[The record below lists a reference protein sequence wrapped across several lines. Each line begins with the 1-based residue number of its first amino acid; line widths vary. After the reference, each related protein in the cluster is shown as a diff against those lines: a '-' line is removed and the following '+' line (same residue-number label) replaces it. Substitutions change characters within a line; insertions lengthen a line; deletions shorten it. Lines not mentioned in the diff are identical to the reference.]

1 MSGEN
6 PSISALAEIAE
17 NEPQNLQAHATKV
30 VSLEFFADDASHHKL
45 FKDLKF
51 PNLETLW
58 LDASDYNDDASLEPY
73 LQPKLK
79 RFIFYGGPISDSF
92 LDQLGTSCPLLEELL
107 VDNPRDLISPEGFLR
122 FLDGAKALKR
132 VSVMYG
138 MSRAVTDPVIIALAT
153 KPGLEILEFQEL
165 ITAELASRIA
175 TAQSW
180 SGAEE
185 KLLPQFREFICVAEP
200 DGLTNL
206 LPYLS
211 KLTRLE
217 ANIVYEGFPLAT
229 VQDRVVHNISSQCIN
244 LQTLKLEYR
253 AIEGQHIHI
262 LSEALVKLA
271 QGLSKLEELEISGD
285 GVEAL
290 EFGDSQFASIIQ
302 ALPRLKVLHLKFA
315 CHLTESSL
323 AEAAKNGGM
332 KLEELELNGTYNLLS
347 LANSDVSLPQ
357 LLSLEL
363 GQLALLSTTD
373 DATAREA
380 ASIARLLKKIA
391 PRLEYF
397 DVMSGSAVS
406 DMVSYELDEIYCN

>member
-1 MSGEN
+1 MSDEK

-17 NEPQNLQAHATKV
+17 SEPQNLQAHADKV

-51 PNLETLW
+51 PNLESLW

-92 LDQLGTSCPLLEELL
+92 LDKLQTSCPLLEELL
-107 VDNPRDLISPEGFLR
+107 IDNPRDLISPEGFLQ
-122 FLDGAKALKR
+122 FLNGAKALKR
-132 VSVMYG
+132 ISVMYG
-138 MSRAVTDPVIIALAT
+138 MSRAVTDSVIIALAT

-165 ITAELASRIA
+165 ITAELASRIV
-175 TAQSW
+175 TEQSRNDI
-180 SGAEE
+180 EE

-200 DGLTNL
+200 GGLTSL

-217 ANIVYEGFPLAT
+217 ANIVYEGFPLTT
-229 VQDRVVHNISSQCIN
+229 VQDRVVHNIGSQCIH

-253 AIEGQHIHI
+253 AIEGRHIHI
-262 LSEALVKLA
+262 PSEALVKLA
-271 QGLSKLEELEISGD
+271 QGLSKLKELGISGN
-285 GVEAL
+285 GVEAPG
-290 EFGDSQFASIIQ
+290 FGDSQFASIIQ
-302 ALPRLKVLHLKFA
+302 AQPRLEVLHLKFA
-315 CHLTESSL
+315 SYLTESSL
-323 AEAAKNGGM
+323 AEVAKNGGM
-332 KLEELELNGTYNLLS
+332 RLEELELNGTYNLLN
-347 LANSDVSLPQ
+347 LVDSDVTLPQ

-363 GQLALLSTTD
+363 DQLASLSTTD
-373 DATAREA
+373 DAIAREA
-380 ASIARLLKKIA
+380 ANIAQLLKKFA

-397 DVMSGSAVS
+397 DVVSGNTVS
-406 DMVSYELDEIYCN
+406 DMVSYELDER